1 MLTLLAAGAAASTP
15 ERALQPAGA
24 STAPLRWVHVRL
36 SPSPSRASLL
46 SLSHRSPRA
55 LTPQIPKCGQS
66 FALTFYAYACPACAK
81 DITDQLLA
89 YGETSAKGF
98 SGDDGQAG
106 EVSHI
111 IEDAQL
117 RGCCD
122 PSRLL
127 EGAQSP
133 IGHVPAGYR
142 DLGHIVV
149 MLRDPVQRL
158 MSHCIPLP
166 RLERWP
172 SFLRRLIDQ
181 SSRSLRRGRPLF
193 RRAGASE
200 HDGVARRA
208 QALRLPGVDA
218 AARRPEH
225 SAAGAGGSLV
235 RPRGRGR
242 PALARAGGGGRGA
255 RARPEQGALRRNPRG
270 VERIGRPL
278 PRGLRRRQRR
288 RARGAREHS
297 RVAAEQRRERG
308 VCHPPAQA
316 SRVPYPSATAA
327 ASAPSARAPSAHGL
341 RDRLPPRDSR
351 VVAVRAGHTRCRRGW
366 RTRPTKLCTTPRSSA
381 S

>member
-15 ERALQPAGA
+15 ERALLPAGT
-24 STAPLRWVHVRL
+24 STAPLRWVHVRAPPSQASPRLRSLPRQASPRL
-36 SPSPSRASLL
+36 SL
-46 SLSHRSPRA
+46 SLSHHRSSSS
-55 LTPQIPKCGQS
+55 PQIPKCGQS

-158 MSHCIPLP
+158 MSHCTLCHDSSPGP
-166 RLERWP
+166 P
-172 SFLRRLIDQ
+172 S
-181 SSRSLRRGRPLF
+181 S
-193 RRAGASE
+193 
-200 HDGVARRA
+200 V
-208 QALRLPGVDA
+208 
-218 AARRPEH
+218 
-225 SAAGAGGSLV
+225 
-235 RPRGRGR
+235 
-242 PALARAGGGGRGA
+242 
-255 RARPEQGALRRNPRG
+255 
-270 VERIGRPL
+270 
-278 PRGLRRRQRR
+278 
-288 RARGAREHS
+288 
-297 RVAAEQRRERG
+297 
-308 VCHPPAQA
+308 
-316 SRVPYPSATAA
+316 
-327 ASAPSARAPSAHGL
+327 
-341 RDRLPPRDSR
+341 
-351 VVAVRAGHTRCRRGW
+351 
-366 RTRPTKLCTTPRSSA
+366 
-381 S
+381 